1 MIHVQMRLGY
11 NMNLMDLQIIDTIIS
26 SIANRLDLYNL

>member
-11 NMNLMDLQIIDTIIS
+11 NMNLMNLQNIDTITS